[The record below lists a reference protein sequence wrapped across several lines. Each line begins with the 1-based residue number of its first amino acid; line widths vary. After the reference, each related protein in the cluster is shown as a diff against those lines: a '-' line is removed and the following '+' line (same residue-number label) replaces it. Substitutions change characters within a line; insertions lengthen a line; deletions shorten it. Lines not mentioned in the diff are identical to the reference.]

1 MYKVC
6 TFALALG
13 AKPLASEKEI
23 FEMMI
28 DEGRSAAACLL
39 SLPAKPAGS
48 GIGASAM
55 AAARGAAVQVFRRRP
70 ACRRAERGGI
80 PALQREEIR
89 KK

>member
-1 MYKVC
+1 MHKVC
-6 TFALALG
+6 TFALALRVNPVS
-13 AKPLASEKEI
+13 AEI
-23 FEMMI
+23 FEIMI